1 MRKSFVVAIAF
12 SLIVSCPSFTQ
23 THKSMKKAAAAGPDR
38 AYMQQI
44 WDGWSTL
51 DPSHVAQFYASG
63 PHVFFDIAP
72 LKYANWTEYESGVKN
87 VLAGFQSAKLTVNDD
102 AEVHKHG
109 DLVWGTATVK
119 EEAVMKG
126 GKHEMGNFRWT
137 VIWENQNGK
146 WLIIHEHVSEPM
158 P

>member
-1 MRKSFVVAIAF
+1 MRKSILPLVFLLV
-12 SLIVSCPSFTQ
+12 LSCTSFAQ
-23 THKSMKKAAAAGPDR
+23 THKSMKKAAGTGPDK

-72 LKYANWTEYESGVKN
+72 LKYASWTEYEAGVKD
-87 VLAGFQSAKLTVNDD
+87 VLAGFKTAKLTVNDD
-102 AEVHKHG
+102 AEVHRHG

-119 EEAVMKG
+119 EDAVMKS

-137 VIWENQNGK
+137 VIWENQGGK
-146 WLIIHEHVSEPM
+146 WLIIHEHISEPLQ
-158 P
+158 